1 MPTKLK
7 IQYCI
12 KISWAY
18 WQIDKWSSQ
27 DSGTISQV
35 GNNEY
40 SSEKLA
46 DTRNYRI
53 EYVKDEIA
61 IIAVMIKK

>member
-18 WQIDKWSSQ
+18 WQIDKWSGQ
-27 DSGTISQV
+27 DSGTISQI

-40 SSEKLA
+40 NSEKRW
-46 DTRNYRI
+46 THINYCL
-53 EYVKDEIA
+53 ESVKYEIA
-61 IIAVMIKK
+61 IIALMKQE